1 MSTLVQALLLYLQ
14 KCSDRPRHTTVL
26 FRHLCCFRVDMT
38 VCQTGADQLLQ
49 DGLSYGHHHGCGGCV
64 AEPHGEKYG
73 AAHEAQYQPAQE
85 GGHFILLCVCV
96 WGGAHIMTT
105 FTIIIVFKCTKVWC
119 SHARLGPCNHHHP
132 QSNPFMKVPLL
143 YGGRQANDSHQQ
155 QSCVF
160 AVLCCYL
167 NTHRGTKI
175 TTSNDKSTS
184 FQTNSTDAGKINKMR
199 CCRQEEVPRP
209 SFHPVHPPSY
219 RISTYG
225 LLFLICSTSHQQRSQ
240 VCSVT

>member
-1 MSTLVQALLLYLQ
+1 MTDPDIPLSSSGTSAVSESTWLSARPVQISCCRTASAMGITMAVVDVLLSHMERNTVQHMKPSTNLHKKEVILY
-14 KCSDRPRHTTVL
+14 
-26 FRHLCCFRVDMT
+26 F
-38 VCQTGADQLLQ
+38 
-49 DGLSYGHHHGCGGCV
+49 
-64 AEPHGEKYG
+64 
-73 AAHEAQYQPAQE
+73 
-85 GGHFILLCVCV
+85 CVCV
-96 WGGAHIMTT
+96 CGGGHIMTT

-175 TTSNDKSTS
+175 ITSNDKSTS

-240 VCSVT
+240 VCKCTHLSPKIF